1 MVPPDSDRV
10 PPAPPYSGTGSGS
23 DTFRVRGCHP
33 LWPAFPGVS
42 RYASFF
48 HSLPA
53 LQPRARLDARGL
65 GSSPFARRY
74 SGSHCCFPFLR
85 LLRCFSSSG
94 WQPHWVGTPPA
105 CRVSPFGH
113 PRIKGRSRLP
123 AAFRSLPRP
132 SSPPGAK
139 AFPVRLSVL
148 VAYRASPAALSASG
162 HRVSSLFILFCL
174 SFRLSFHPVKE
185 PPSAPCD
192 RGTRAPC
199 ASWRTVWRARDS
211 NP

>member
-1 MVPPDSDRV
+1 MVPPGSYRV
-10 PPAPPYSGTGSGS
+10 PTAPPYSGFGLGS
-23 DTFRVRGCHP
+23 DRIPRTGLSPAPARLSRHVP
-33 LWPAFPGVS
+33 LRILLP
-42 RYASFF
+42 
-48 HSLPA
+48 LMPA

-94 WQPHWVGTPPA
+94 WQPLRVGTPPA

-113 PRIKGRSRLP
+113 PRIIGRSRLP

-139 AFPVRLSVL
+139 ASPVRLVVL
-148 VAYRASPAALSASG
+148 VAYRASPAALAAAGPLSILAL
-162 HRVSSLFILFCL
+162 SLLEF
-174 SFRLSFHPVKE
+174 S
-185 PPSAPCD
+185 
-192 RGTRAPC
+192 
-199 ASWRTVWRARDS
+199 
-211 NP
+211 

>member
-10 PPAPPYSGTGSGS
+10 PPAPPYSGTGSGWNAL
-23 DTFRVRGCHP
+23 RIRGCHP
-33 LWPAFPGVS
+33 LRPAFPGAF
-42 RYASFF
+42 RYAFFF
-48 HSLPA
+48 HLSPA

-94 WQPHWVGTPPA
+94 WPPHWVDRPPA
-105 CRVSPFGH
+105 SRVSPFGH

-139 AFPVRLSVL
+139 ASPVRPPVL
-148 VAYRASPAALSASG
+148 VAYRRQS
-162 HRVSSLFILFCL
+162 R
-174 SFRLSFHPVKE
+174 RLPGF
-185 PPSAPCD
+185 
-192 RGTRAPC
+192 GTSHEYPRSC
-199 ASWRTVWRARDS
+199 V
-211 NP
+211 

>member
-23 DTFRVRGCHP
+23 DAFRVRGCHP
-33 LWPAFPGVS
+33 LRRAFPGGF

-48 HSLPA
+48 HSSPA

-94 WQPHWVGTPPA
+94 WQPPKRLTGLLPVGFPHSGIRGSQAVRASPRLFAA
-105 CRVSPFGH
+105 CRVLLRLREPRH
-113 PRIKGRSRLP
+113 PPCALRYLSRTAP
-123 AAFRSLPRP
+123 VPPPRGTGPVEYPRSLLLE
-132 SSPPGAK
+132 
-139 AFPVRLSVL
+139 FV
-148 VAYRASPAALSASG
+148 
-162 HRVSSLFILFCL
+162 C
-174 SFRLSFHPVKE
+174 
-185 PPSAPCD
+185 
-192 RGTRAPC
+192 
-199 ASWRTVWRARDS
+199 
-211 NP
+211 